1 MSKTPK
7 TFLAVLMRIP
17 SKESLG
23 LLSRSLYTVAIK
35 RRNASCRIHSFLATS
50 HPLVFRTPEAYY
62 SKLSLSSLPMEK
74 GNRLVE
80 SSLCGVGQQNKY
92 WKNGF
97 FLEQEVEEN
106 AGQIRRVISNINN
119 GTVEDV
125 VQALKSDESCS
136 KIQLTSQL
144 VDALLHKFGYDWK
157 SALGFFQWANFQ
169 SDYKHATYSCDKMVD
184 LLGKSRQMNR
194 MWDFV
199 NEMHSRGL
207 VTLETVAKIMRRL
220 AGAGKWK
227 DVIKVFDD
235 LEALGLD
242 KNTESMNL
250 MLDTLCKEKKVD
262 VAHEVYLELRAD
274 IPPDDFTFNILV
286 NGWCNARMID
296 EAMWTIQEMKD
307 CGFRPSVI
315 TYSTVIQAHC
325 NQNKYSETYDL
336 LDEMVANGCP
346 PNVVTYTIIM
356 HSLARSRRFEEA
368 LSIVEKM
375 KLSGCKP
382 DTLFY
387 NSLISILAGAG
398 Q

>member
-315 TYSTVIQAHC
+315 TYSTVIKAH
-325 NQNKYSETYDL
+325 
-336 LDEMVANGCP
+336 
-346 PNVVTYTIIM
+346 
-356 HSLARSRRFEEA
+356 
-368 LSIVEKM
+368 
-375 KLSGCKP
+375 
-382 DTLFY
+382 
-387 NSLISILAGAG
+387 
-398 Q
+398 

>member
-1 MSKTPK
+1 
-7 TFLAVLMRIP
+7 
-17 SKESLG
+17 
-23 LLSRSLYTVAIK
+23 
-35 RRNASCRIHSFLATS
+35 
-50 HPLVFRTPEAYY
+50 
-62 SKLSLSSLPMEK
+62 
-74 GNRLVE
+74 
-80 SSLCGVGQQNKY
+80 
-92 WKNGF
+92 
-97 FLEQEVEEN
+97 
-106 AGQIRRVISNINN
+106 
-119 GTVEDV
+119 
-125 VQALKSDESCS
+125 
-136 KIQLTSQL
+136 
-144 VDALLHKFGYDWK
+144 
-157 SALGFFQWANFQ
+157 
-169 SDYKHATYSCDKMVD
+169 MVD